1 MLVGGMCHPTTMLG
15 TTMGPLTTEV
25 VPLHAGANG
34 APRSKFA
41 YPKLYNSHC
50 ALGLGVGLECELW
63 NMGATCKDA
72 AGGGIRC
79 NFIYSTHS
87 CKFLLLFMTPLNQT
101 GHKLSKN
108 YKLAADG
115 TEMARFR
122 TKIAS
127 EFKFKLSL

>member
-1 MLVGGMCHPTTMLG
+1 MLVGGMWHPTTMLG
-15 TTMGPLTTEV
+15 TTMGPLTTEAA
-25 VPLHAGANG
+25 PLHVGANG

-79 NFIYSTHS
+79 NFVYFTHLQILTS
-87 CKFLLLFMTPLNQT
+87 VCDMNAGAQKVDSSDRSHTFP
-101 GHKLSKN
+101 K
-108 YKLAADG
+108 
-115 TEMARFR
+115 
-122 TKIAS
+122 
-127 EFKFKLSL
+127 

>member
-1 MLVGGMCHPTTMLG
+1 MLG
-15 TTMGPLTTEV
+15 TTMGPLTTEA
-25 VPLHAGANG
+25 VPLHVGANG

-79 NFIYSTHS
+79 NSTYSIHT
-87 CKFLLLFMTPLNQT
+87 CKFLLLFMTPLNQA
-101 GHKLSKN
+101 GRKLHKNCKW
-108 YKLAADG
+108 AADG
-115 TEMARFR
+115 TEIVRFH
-122 TKIAS
+122 TKLAS